1 MLSRIELTGTPFE
14 VGHSLGKF
22 GATVAHS
29 YLVSSA
35 PWQSVMA
42 WKGRSAAQAMA
53 SLIQQRFPRIW
64 EELGGL
70 AAGLE
75 LPVEEVALW
84 NCRGDVWA
92 MAPDGCTTVQLPSAP
107 GPRMTHN
114 EDGDPGF
121 AGFCAIA
128 EVAIDQGS
136 RFASFVY
143 PASLPGHTFAVTE
156 VGLAMTVNNLRSRDV
171 AVGVPRMVL
180 TRALLDQPG
189 VPAALDLLRQTPR
202 AGGFHLTLA
211 QRGHADLWS
220 VEFNAAGV
228 SAKRIQAPALHANH
242 AIHADLRDFPQIITE
257 SSRCRQMRGDAM
269 LDDAGRT
276 AVDPL
281 AILADQQN
289 AEFPIYRNA
298 PNDSD
303 AENTMATADIRVEN
317 DAVRWDVYERPG
329 EPPRFRLRDAR
340 VCAV

>member
-22 GATVAHS
+22 GAAVAHS

-42 WKGRSAAQAMA
+42 WKGRPAAQAMV

-75 LPVEEVALW
+75 LPVDEVALW

-92 MAPDGCTTVQLPSAP
+92 MAPDGCTTVQLPSAR

-156 VGLAMTVNNLRSRDV
+156 AGLAMTVNNLRSRDV

-189 VPAALDLLRQTPR
+189 VSAALDLLRQTPR

-211 QRGHADLWS
+211 QRGHADLYS

-228 SAKRIQAPALHANH
+228 SVESIQAPALHANH
-242 AIHADLRDFPQIITE
+242 AIHAALRDFPQIVTE
-257 SSRCRQMRGDAM
+257 SSRCRQLRGNAM
-269 LDDAGRT
+269 LDEAGRT

-317 DAVRWDVYERPG
+317 DAVHWDVYERPG
-329 EPPRFRLRDAR
+329 EPPRFQLRDAR
-340 VCAV
+340 VCAM